1 MFLLQILIVAKVAHF
16 CQFSDAKSECSSLM
30 FFYSWLVVMRII
42 LEITLFCRNIALTYS
57 QVPEVQ
63 VPGINLYQ
71 AGGEWS
77 WKPVSPSVEKVYRN
91 AASVMGIMS
100 STKIA
105 CGRTTMGMQILFST
119 FF

>member
-57 QVPEVQ
+57 QVPEMQ
-63 VPGINLYQ
+63 VPGINIFIKLEGSGHENLWVLQ
-71 AGGEWS
+71 
-77 WKPVSPSVEKVYRN
+77 
-91 AASVMGIMS
+91 
-100 STKIA
+100 
-105 CGRTTMGMQILFST
+105 
-119 FF
+119 